1 MEKSNNSKTGGT
13 MIDLGYNEEESLLDN
28 GSSSSSSSSTT
39 VLNVQ
44 ELLSQ
49 SETRR
54 QLKTQPVYL
63 KYFWKILLIV
73 SAFYSLP
80 SIQFVVFQITD
91 PEIKCYYNYKCLRPF
106 LGIPSFNNVLSNL
119 FYLIAGTSFIL
130 ITHFTSHQ
138 EDGIHGLHTDLSL
151 YYSLG
156 LTIILEGIFS
166 ALYHVCPS
174 RLNFQFDTTYML
186 IGSGLLF
193 FALHQ
198 KRHATLTAGAFKAYG
213 FFSLFIF
220 FNFLSLTNINIYAFW
235 VMFVIVF
242 GYVSIIGSSYLL
254 AHKRMDLNPSI
265 GFLWRTLKKLI
276 RPSTIDDKPRFFALL
291 IANILSWAIVIAF
304 AVNGMM
310 GSISKNFSNLILGV
324 MVLDFL
330 IYLFYYIAMKIK
342 YGEKVYLFV
351 WVLFAIMF
359 LSWGFGL
366 YYFEISVTNKFY
378 TFDESLLLNRPCI
391 IFNYWDT
398 HDLWH
403 FLSAIGLF
411 SIMAIVYFVDWD
423 LRTVPR
429 SLIHVF

>member
-28 GSSSSSSSSTT
+28 ASSSSSSTT

-235 VMFVIVF
+235 VIFVIVF

-304 AVNGMM
+304 AVYGMM